1 MCPATML
8 KEETSRKIGK
18 DFAEAFGIRG
28 AGSTWQASFGMALSK
43 ADLLFPVRREP
54 VANRIVFQVA
64 HYIFDNWFGLR
75 KFLRSLMPTLMA
87 RFSERSNSEP
97 SQENFEAAI
106 DRDLSLFSKQDE
118 DINMQ

>member
-8 KEETSRKIGK
+8 NQETSRRIGK
-18 DFAEAFGIRG
+18 DSAGTFGIRG
-28 AGSTWQASFGMALSK
+28 AGSTWQASFGMALSE

-64 HYIFDNWFGLR
+64 HHIFDNCFGLS
-75 KFLRSLMPTLMA
+75 KFLRRMMPTLMA
-87 RFSERSNSEP
+87 RFNERSSSEP

-106 DRDLSLFSKQDE
+106 DRDLSLFSK
-118 DINMQ
+118 